1 MQCKKNN
8 KEKLVI
14 TKLKQDEVYVL
25 ATDLDGTFL
34 ESTDRQKDKLY
45 EFLRDNPN
53 FLLVF
58 VTGRNTE
65 IILPILDDVFI
76 PTPHYVIGDVG
87 ATVVHGETREH
98 IQPIQNQISTK
109 WQETL
114 ADIKDIDG
122 LMDLERQDQPQE
134 RRMSFYVDA
143 ENTPD
148 EIIKELHKRN
158 CDVLHS
164 NDIYL
169 DILAKDVNKGT
180 TLESLIDHLGLDHD
194 RVMVAGDTLNDLSM
208 YQTGYKGV
216 VLNNAEQPLKDAAK
230 ELENAYYSKAN
241 GTDGI
246 LEALGHFGM
255 VDEKIA
261 KVEPVEYGDSDLV
274 MVYHRLPYREV
285 EEKGEVVRKKHSS
298 PNGILPTLLGFFSEK
313 QKGSWVAWSFSD
325 SRNPEGFEEHVVV
338 DKEKYENLKVC
349 RIPLTKKDVEIFY
362 EVFSKESFWL
372 LLHSFHERVVFNHEH
387 WDHFLEINR
396 IFAEKAAQEAAKGAV
411 VWIHDY
417 NLWMVPEYLRQ
428 IRPDVKIAFYHHT
441 PFPSA
446 DIFNMV
452 PWRREIVN
460 SLLQCDYI
468 GFHIPQYVDNFVNVV
483 RSNHETQINAKENA
497 MPRFKT
503 YGCAIGVDRYV
514 TSLTTELNTVELGAH
529 PVGINCKNIEDLVNS
544 EKVQALYE
552 KIKEEIGDQKCI
564 LSIERTD
571 YTKGPIEKLK
581 AYEKFLEDHPD
592 QHGDVSL
599 IMVCTPPAKGMKIYE
614 EISQDIA
621 YHVGLINGRFG
632 RYNWT
637 PIHYVNRMIPFEDVI
652 AYYKAADVGWVTP
665 LRDGLNLVAK
675 EYVIAKHAAGINGS
689 LVLSEFAGSAV
700 ELHGAL
706 LVNPYDKKDMSDTLY
721 RALTASE
728 DDKDARINRMANIIK
743 TYDVNEWGRDFLE
756 HVYKAKRPEDKSS
769 GDDAVSLK
777 VA

>member
-1 MQCKKNN
+1 MQCTKNK
-8 KEKLVI
+8 KEKFVI
-14 TKLKQDEVYVL
+14 TDLKKDQVYVL

-65 IILPILDDVFI
+65 IILPILDDMFI
-76 PTPHYVIGDVG
+76 PTPHYIIGDVG
-87 ATVVHGETREH
+87 ATVIDGETREH
-98 IQPIQNQISTK
+98 IQPLQNIISTK
-109 WQETL
+109 WQEAL
-114 ADIKDIDG
+114 SDISDIEG
-122 LMDLERQDQPQE
+122 LQHLERQDQPQE
-134 RRMSFYVDA
+134 RRMSFYV
-143 ENTPD
+143 EPNKTPD
-148 EIIKELHKRN
+148 NLISILQERN
-158 CDVLHS
+158 CDILYS

-169 DILAKDVNKGT
+169 DILPKDVNKGT
-180 TLESLIDHLGLDHD
+180 TLKALIEHLGLNHD
-194 RVMVAGDTLNDLSM
+194 NVMVAGDTMNDLSM
-208 YQTGYKGV
+208 YRTGYKGV
-216 VLNNAEQPLKDAAK
+216 VLNNAEPLLKEAAK
-230 ELENAYYSKAN
+230 DFENSYFSKGN

-246 LEALGHFGM
+246 LEALQHFDM
-255 VDEKIA
+255 MKKPTAMQDDIQ
-261 KVEPVEYGDSDLV
+261 YGDSDLV

-285 EEKGEVVRKKHSS
+285 EENGKNVRKKHSS

-313 QKGSWVAWSFSD
+313 QKGSWVAWSLAEN
-325 SRNPEGFEEHVVV
+325 RYPENFEEHVVV

-372 LLHSFHERVVFNHEH
+372 LLHSFHERVVFNHDH

-396 IFAEKAAQEAAKGAV
+396 IFAEKAAQEAAKDAV

-428 IRPDVKIAFYHHT
+428 LRPDVKIAFYHHT

-452 PWRREIVN
+452 PWRREIVH
-460 SLLQCDYI
+460 SLLQCDYV

-483 RSNHETQINAKENA
+483 RSNYDIEVNERTNA

-503 YGCAIGVDRYV
+503 YDCAIGVDWYV
-514 TSLTTELNTVELGAH
+514 SSLTTELNTVRMGAH
-529 PVGINCKNIEDLVNS
+529 PVGINCKNIEDLVNTD
-544 EKVQALYE
+544 KVQQLYE
-552 KIKEEIGDQKCI
+552 KIKDEIGDRKCI

-581 AYEKFLEDHPD
+581 AYEKFLEDYPD
-592 QHGDVSL
+592 QHGEVSL

-614 EISQDIA
+614 EITQDIA

-632 RYNWT
+632 RYDWT
-637 PIHYVNRMIPFEDVI
+637 PIHYVSRMIPFEDVI

-675 EYVIAKHAAGINGS
+675 EYVVAKHAAEISGA
-689 LVLSEFAGSAV
+689 LVLSEFAGAAV
-700 ELHGAL
+700 ELHGAF
-706 LVNPYDKKDMSDTLY
+706 LVNPYDKHDMSKTLY
-721 RALTASE
+721 RALTASK

-756 HVYKAKRPEDKSS
+756 HVNNAIIKNEELSKA
-769 GDDAVSLK
+769 A
-777 VA
+777 

>member
-1 MQCKKNN
+1 M
-8 KEKLVI
+8 
-14 TKLKQDEVYVL
+14 YVL

-34 ESTDRQKDKLY
+34 ESTDRQKDELY
-45 EFLRDNPN
+45 EFLRDHPN
-53 FLLVF
+53 ILLVF

-65 IILPILDDVFI
+65 IILPILDDMFI
-76 PTPHYVIGDVG
+76 PTPHYIIGDVG
-87 ATVVHGETREH
+87 ATVINGQTGEH
-98 IQPIQNQISTK
+98 IQPLQNQISTK
-109 WQETL
+109 WQEAL
-114 ADIKDIDG
+114 ADIEDIKG
-122 LMDLERQDQPQE
+122 LEHLERQDQPQE
-134 RRMSFYVDA
+134 RRMSFYVEA
-143 ENTPD
+143 EKTPD
-148 EIIKELHKRN
+148 NLIEMLQKRN
-158 CDVLHS
+158 CDILFS
-164 NDIYL
+164 NNIYL
-169 DILAKDVNKGT
+169 DILPKDVNKGS
-180 TLESLIDHLGLDHD
+180 TLKGLIDHLDLNHD
-194 RVMVAGDTLNDLSM
+194 NVIVAGDTMNDFSM
-208 YQTGYKGV
+208 YNTGYKGV
-216 VLNNAEQPLKDAAK
+216 VLNNSEPLLKEAAK
-230 ELENAYYSKAN
+230 DLENVYFSKAN

-246 LEALGHFGM
+246 LEALKHF
-255 VDEKIA
+255 
-261 KVEPVEYGDSDLV
+261 KVTEQKTVTPETVKYGDSDLV

-285 EEKGEVVRKKHSS
+285 EENGQMVRKKHSS

-313 QKGSWVAWSFSD
+313 QKGSWVAWSFSET
-325 SRNPEGFEEHVVV
+325 RTPENFEEHVVV

-372 LLHSFHERVVFNHEH
+372 LLHSFHERVNFNHEH

-396 IFAEKAAQEAAKGAV
+396 IFAEKAAQEAAENAT

-428 IRPDVKIAFYHHT
+428 LRPDVKIAFYHHT

-460 SLLQCDYI
+460 SLLQCDYV

-483 RSNHETQINAKENA
+483 RSNYEIEVNERTNA

-514 TSLTTELNTVELGAH
+514 SSLTTELNTVQMGAH

-544 EKVQALYE
+544 EKVQQLYE
-552 KIKEEIGDQKCI
+552 KIKEEIGDRKCI
-564 LSIERTD
+564 VSVERTD

-592 QHGDVSL
+592 QHGEVSL

-614 EISQDIA
+614 EITQDIA
-621 YHVGLINGRFG
+621 YNVGLINGRFG

-652 AYYKAADVGWVTP
+652 AYYKAADIGWVTP

-675 EYVIAKHAAGINGS
+675 EYVIAKHAAGISGS
-689 LVLSEFAGSAV
+689 LVLSEFAGAAV
-700 ELHGAL
+700 ELHGAF
-706 LVNPYDKKDMSDTLY
+706 LVNPYDTNDMSKTLY

-728 DDKDARINRMANIIK
+728 DDKDARINRMANIIS

-756 HVYKAKRPEDKSS
+756 HVQNTSKKKDEPLKR
-769 GDDAVSLK
+769 